1 LARLI
6 IAVSG
11 TPGTGKSTFAKILAE
26 KMKAQLLDLNEF
38 IERNKIY
45 TLDPDGTK
53 AVDVGKLRRSFAK
66 EVKSFRGTMVV
77 EGLLAHLLPKK
88 LINHVVVLRTH
99 PEVLELRLRRRNYPE
114 EKVRENVDAEALD
127 VILWE
132 AVEAHGIDKVHE
144 IDTTDQEPEK
154 AVRKLLRVLEGKAT
168 ARPGKISW
176 LEEHFKI
183 PEGLS
188 KKSIK

>member
-183 PEGLS
+183 PE
-188 KKSIK
+188 